1 MGCGSSKPVADGP
14 TKKSANFSGKGID
27 KFPDVPKDTE
37 EIDLSENES
46 LTDLAGVGAL
56 TALEKLDA
64 NACMLTKVPD
74 EIESCASLEEL
85 LLYKNK
91 IKECSAKIGA
101 LTNLTTLN
109 LFNNQLK
116 KLPPEVGELTKLEEV
131 NVAANKMMMLT
142 DAHFTSW
149 ASVKIL
155 SLYDNNL
162 VRMGSLAPCTG
173 LEELRISGNNL
184 EEMPALSSHTAL
196 TTYEIHK
203 NRIASVPDD
212 YFTATPALQRL
223 SIWGNQLTGALPASL
238 MSCGQLV
245 GVQAHENQLTSVPA
259 GAWPSTLET
268 LFLGPQSGGG
278 AFTLAPELGA
288 LTKLKRVNLGKLAL
302 DDASMEIADQIK
314 KTCLSKPDG
323 IFWGTDGVKTP

>member
-1 MGCGSSKPVADGP
+1 M
-14 TKKSANFSGKGID
+14 
-27 KFPDVPKDTE
+27 
-37 EIDLSENES
+37 
-46 LTDLAGVGAL
+46 
-56 TALEKLDA
+56 
-64 NACMLTKVPD
+64 
-74 EIESCASLEEL
+74 
-85 LLYKNK
+85 
-91 IKECSAKIGA
+91 
-101 LTNLTTLN
+101 
-109 LFNNQLK
+109 
-116 KLPPEVGELTKLEEV
+116 
-131 NVAANKMMMLT
+131 AANKMMMLT

-155 SLYDNNL
+155 SLYDNN
-162 VRMGSLAPCTG
+162 GKNGQPCAPCTG
-173 LEELRISGNNL
+173 LEELRISGNL

-212 YFTATPALQRL
+212 YFPNTRSAAALHLGQPADGRATGLSYELWTARRRASPRESAHLRSRRRVAVDSRDPLPL
-223 SIWGNQLTGALPASL
+223 SRSP
-238 MSCGQLV
+238 
-245 GVQAHENQLTSVPA
+245 
-259 GAWPSTLET
+259 
-268 LFLGPQSGGG
+268 GGG